1 MEAGSPLVEGGVLGG
16 RYRLVRPVGGGRDA
30 EDGRPAGRRGARTW
44 RCHDVV
50 LDRPVDLL
58 LVAGG
63 AELVVDAARRAALV
77 DDARVLRVLDVGED
91 AGWAYVVTAVVP
103 GETLAALV
111 HRRGPLPPA
120 LARTLVGEAAQALER
135 ARALGLH
142 HRRLTPSSLLRAAD
156 GGVVVAGVEVHAA
169 VVEDVSPGAAAA
181 GHRSDDHRGE
191 DPRGGGRAG
200 DGRDGDVDPAVAAR
214 ADAVGLVA
222 LLHAALTGRWP
233 GPLRAEEPAG
243 AGDALED
250 ADAPPLPLA
259 PRAEDG
265 PVPPGDLVDGVP
277 ADLDVLC
284 AVTLGPHE
292 DGPRTPGELAE
303 QLAPWV
309 SPYGDGR
316 PAGGA
321 QRAGL
326 GRLVAGGVPGARRPD
341 EPAPGPRPDGV
352 VPWAGGGDGGASEE
366 EVQDVRT
373 EEERTREVAAVR
385 EPAAAL
391 AGSGTV
397 APAVVAGGGATG
409 AMTASAAAPGASAL
423 PGARSARPG
432 RSGRPARPGA
442 GSVGAGGAGL
452 SGGDGAGGVP
462 RGGDALAAEPPERP
476 ARAQTAVVLVLVL
489 VAVVVAAWLALG
501 VLRDLGGG
509 GDAAPAPGAT
519 SSPAPSAS
527 APAADGQ
534 QPSPEPAPAPAPP
547 QVVGAQSIDPLGDG
561 EEGDDSVGAALDG
574 DPATAWTSSTY
585 TTEELGNLKEGF
597 GYALQLG
604 EGSTVSGVA
613 LTTAGSGGTVEVRT
627 APGPD
632 LDGSQVVATVDLTG
646 GTTDVAL
653 PQPVQTPYLM
663 LWFTRL
669 PDVGDGFRVEM
680 SSVQV
685 R

>member
-30 EDGRPAGRRGARTW
+30 EDGRPTGHRGARTW

-169 VVEDVSPGAAAA
+169 VVEDVSPGTGA
-181 GHRSDDHRGE
+181 RDD
-191 DPRGGGRAG
+191 GRDDARD

-259 PRAEDG
+259 PRAGDG
-265 PVPPGDLVDGVP
+265 PVAPGDLVDGVP

-316 PAGGA
+316 PAGGS
-321 QRAGL
+321 RRDGL
-326 GRLVAGGVPGARRPD
+326 GRLVAGAVPGARRPD
-341 EPAPGPRPDGV
+341 EPASGPRPDGV
-352 VPWAGGGDGGASEE
+352 APRAGGGDVGASEE
-366 EVQDVRT
+366 EVEGVRT
-373 EEERTREVAAVR
+373 DEERTREVAAVR

-391 AGSGTV
+391 AGSSTV
-397 APAVVAGGGATG
+397 APAVGAGGVATG

-423 PGARSARPG
+423 PGPRSARPG

-442 GSVGAGGAGL
+442 GSVAAGGER
-452 SGGDGAGGVP
+452 SGGDGAGGGP
-462 RGGDALAAEPPERP
+462 RGGDAVAAEPPERP

-489 VAVVVAAWLALG
+489 AAVVVAAWLALG

-509 GDAAPAPGAT
+509 GDAAPAPAAT

-527 APAADGQ
+527 APAEGQ
-534 QPSPEPAPAPAPP
+534 EPSPEPAPAPAPP
-547 QVVGAQSIDPLGDG
+547 QVVGAESIDPLGDG

-585 TTEELGNLKEGF
+585 TTAELGNLKEGF

-627 APGPD
+627 APGPELED
-632 LDGSQVVATVDLTG
+632 SQVVATVDLSG

-653 PQPVQTPYLM
+653 PQPVETPYLL